1 MVRSIKELYDKQTS
15 IWNAENEKYFGLSAL
30 EKWNDQTL
38 VQNHLNSCADRLWNN
53 GTNKFKEL
61 LENGRMNDFDKM
73 VPGSYELVFDNEN
86 MIVCLFGTFKY
97 TPVKRNEAEV
107 EEITKRSIIAY
118 LPYVTDLC
126 WGIMG
131 SLYVLRVTAEPNYAL
146 LQNKGSITKYRRAWS
161 YDHDTKEFYTK
172 YEIEDFYHNVG
183 VGNAE
188 KINREFL
195 QTYLGKKLTKQN
207 FKQALEAIPEID
219 HESVC
224 DFVFTYVDEIF
235 AILEQSKRF
244 ANPIKKIPVPI
255 NFVKMMTSRN
265 SYRSQNDDTASNM
278 VLAENN
284 ISSLENSRTV
294 IYKSRF
300 NTTFNFKD
308 SEKVFDAFK
317 TSTNKSA
324 GRSRLL
330 LDNII
335 VKDGML
341 FNLMDDGKYHSMFE
355 IKKNENLTLSNNVS
369 ILSNSRFNANN
380 DPKRIM
386 MNAKLRAQAVEITGE
401 EDKFTHEI
409 PARIVFGDFEG
420 FSYGDSIIV
429 SRSFAKKLTRIINV
443 RRRIYNVKYFKEIKE
458 RLVPGEYLSPKEFY
472 NLTLTTMN
480 NNLRYIK
487 ILSVNNEYIEVQ
499 AIAPFSVGDKLTN
512 MHGSKGLCCVIKD
525 DKDMPKL
532 VNDISDS
539 FKSGPFDIV
548 VSGLSVY
555 HRKSLGQLFEGWA
568 LATEHND
575 VTNIPD
581 AVEKYYDSIK
591 EFNEKSLVELNG
603 VVTNKP
609 CGINMMIRLHHD
621 AVTKVSLS
629 YLKSNSGKSLK
640 LGEMEILN
648 LAARGKTAIINE
660 LDVRSGT
667 KHIGS
672 FTKIYDMQTTGEL
685 EIEAANNMRFFSY
698 FRSLGLD
705 FQIDGKSINAATIPD
720 HSMDEVYNLVSDD
733 EIDLFKD

>member
-1 MVRSIKELYDKQTS
+1 MTIKELYKRQMG
-15 IWNAENEKYFGLSAL
+15 IWKNENEKYFGLSPL
-30 EKWNDQTL
+30 EQWKNAEIIKK
-38 VQNHLNSCADRLWNN
+38 HLDECANKFWNN

-73 VPGSYELVFDNEN
+73 IPGSYELVFDQEN

-97 TPVKRNEAEV
+97 KPVQRNKANV
-107 EEITKRSIIAY
+107 EEVTQRSIIAY

-126 WGIMG
+126 WGITG

-146 LQNKGSITKYRRAWS
+146 LDNRGDLTKYRRTWS
-161 YDHDTKEFYTK
+161 YDHATKEFYSK
-172 YEIEDFYHNVG
+172 YEIEDYFNNMG
-183 VGNAE
+183 VGNHE

-195 QTYLGKKLTKQN
+195 RTYLGEDLTPEN
-207 FKQALEAIPEID
+207 FKEALEKIPQID

-255 NFVKMMTSRN
+255 NFVKMMNSRN
-265 SYRSQNDDTASNM
+265 SYRSQNDDSASNM

-294 IYKSRF
+294 IYKSRY

-330 LDNII
+330 LDDVI

-341 FNLMDDGKYHSMFE
+341 YNLMDNGEYCSMFE
-355 IKKNENLTLSNNVS
+355 IKKNEELGLASNVS
-369 ILSNSRFNANN
+369 ILSNSRFNSNN

-386 MNAKLRAQAVEITGE
+386 MNAKLRTQAVEILGE
-401 EDKFTHEI
+401 DDRFTHEI

-420 FSYGDSIIV
+420 FNYGDAIIV
-429 SRSFAKKLTRIINV
+429 SRSFAKKLNRIITV
-443 RRRIYNVKYFKEIKE
+443 RRRIYNAKYYKEIKD
-458 RLVPGEYLSPKEFY
+458 RLIVGTYLSPKEFT

-487 ILSVNNEYIEVQ
+487 IASINSEYIEVD

-512 MHGSKGLCCVIKD
+512 MHGSKGLCCIIKND
-525 DKDMPKL
+525 EDMPKL
-532 VNDISDS
+532 VNDVSDQ
-539 FKSGPFDIV
+539 FKAGPFDVV

-568 LATEHND
+568 LATGHND

-581 AVEKYYDSIK
+581 AVDKYYDSIK

-640 LGEMEILN
+640 FGEMELLN

-667 KHIGS
+667 KHIGA
-672 FTKIYDMQTTGEL
+672 FTKIYEMQTTGEL
-685 EIEAANNMRFFSY
+685 DVEPANNMRFFSY

-705 FQIDGKSINAATIPD
+705 FKIDDEYVNASVIPN
-720 HSMDEVYNLVSDD
+720 HSLDEAYNLVSDD
-733 EIDLFKD
+733 AVDLFKD

>member
-1 MVRSIKELYDKQTS
+1 MR
-15 IWNAENEKYFGLSAL
+15 
-30 EKWNDQTL
+30 
-38 VQNHLNSCADRLWNN
+38 
-53 GTNKFKEL
+53 
-61 LENGRMNDFDKM
+61 
-73 VPGSYELVFDNEN
+73 
-86 MIVCLFGTFKY
+86 
-97 TPVKRNEAEV
+97 
-107 EEITKRSIIAY
+107 
-118 LPYVTDLC
+118 
-126 WGIMG
+126 
-131 SLYVLRVTAEPNYAL
+131 
-146 LQNKGSITKYRRAWS
+146 
-161 YDHDTKEFYTK
+161 
-172 YEIEDFYHNVG
+172 
-183 VGNAE
+183 
-188 KINREFL
+188 
-195 QTYLGKKLTKQN
+195 TYLGKDLNRDN
-207 FKQALEAIPEID
+207 FEEALVKIPTID

-235 AILEQSKRF
+235 AIFEQSKRF

-265 SYRSQNDDTASNM
+265 NYRSQDDDSASNM

-330 LDNII
+330 LDDVI

-355 IKKNENLTLSNNVS
+355 IKKDENLGLSNNVS
-369 ILSNSRFNANN
+369 ILSNSRFNSNN

-386 MNAKLRAQAVEITGE
+386 MNAKLRAQAVEIVGE

-420 FSYGDSIIV
+420 FNYGDSIIV
-429 SRSFAKKLTRIINV
+429 SRSFANKLNRIMNV
-443 RRRIYNVKYFKEIKE
+443 RRRVYNSKYYREIKD
-458 RLVPGEYLSPKEFY
+458 RLIPGEYLTPKEFY
-472 NLTLTTMN
+472 SLTLTNMN
-480 NNLRYIK
+480 NNLRYIR
-487 ILSVNNEYIEVQ
+487 IVSANQEYIEVE

-512 MHGSKGLCCVIKD
+512 MHGSKGLCCIIKND
-525 DKDMPKL
+525 DEMPKL
-532 VNDISDS
+532 VNDISNS
-539 FKSGPFDIV
+539 FKAGPFDIV

-568 LATEHND
+568 LATEHDD
-575 VTNIPD
+575 VSNIPD
-581 AVEKYYDSIK
+581 AIDKYYDSIK

-640 LGEMEILN
+640 FGEMEILN
-648 LAARGKTAIINE
+648 LAARGKTSIINE

-667 KHIGS
+667 KHIGAY
-672 FTKIYDMQTTGEL
+672 TKIHEMQTTGEL
-685 EIEAANNMRFFSY
+685 DIEPANNMRFFSY
-698 FRSLGLD
+698 FRSLGVDFNINGKTVNASVIPNHSLD
-705 FQIDGKSINAATIPD
+705 EA
-720 HSMDEVYNLVSDD
+720 YNLVSDD
-733 EIDLFKD
+733 AIDLFEENEQE